1 MVEVGWMN
9 QLRDSCTITTPRT
22 ATISQDD
29 SGSIGVCI
37 FLTAA
42 ELREL
47 GVDPTQADTI
57 EYHLVQANG
66 QSLLSITE
74 ASIPSEATVRDSIGD

>member
-1 MVEVGWMN
+1 MVGVGGMS

-42 ELREL
+42 ELGEL
-47 GVDPTQADTI
+47 GVDPIQADAI
-57 EYHLVQANG
+57 EYRLVQVNDKY
-66 QSLLSITE
+66 LLSITE
-74 ASIPSEATVRDSIGD
+74 ASKPSDATARDSIGD